1 MQSNAVW
8 IHYEKWTTIAG
19 DLPKNIKPNAQVK
32 ATYIKKL
39 KVEDKIVQKV
49 LDKSHR

>member
-32 ATYIKKL
+32 AIYKT
-39 KVEDKIVQKV
+39 
-49 LDKSHR
+49 KSWR